1 MQYLKNILFTEQD
14 RFGLITH
21 KEIDYALYDKGCV
34 WLSRVHARGQN
45 DGRSFGDVVLGTL
58 QIGDDQ
64 HVQRVASDRAAHLG
78 SFQTVLGGLR
88 IAHAIQKLHQVR
100 ICVRITVTQIN
111 SIAIVIESDFE
122 AESVGG
128 GLARNLLDF
137 LSSLKVPDVV
147 STSVPSVSCCLYVFL
162 RVHQRLHALIV
173 GGICFE

>member
-1 MQYLKNILFTEQD
+1 M
-14 RFGLITH
+14 
-21 KEIDYALYDKGCV
+21 
-34 WLSRVHARGQN
+34 HARGQN

-64 HVQRVASDRAAHLG
+64 HVQRVAGDRAAHLG

-147 STSVPSVSCCLYVFL
+147 STSVPSVSCCLHVFL